1 MSAGEVPLSRVAPLS
16 CAALQDLLDTSP
28 FTRFLGATLT
38 EADGAAGQVTIE
50 IVSRPEIRRM
60 AGHEQIHGGIIAALI
75 DTAGDLAVAAR
86 VGAAVPTADMRVD
99 YLRPLAGNRIRAV
112 AAARKVGRTLAVADV
127 DLFDA
132 EDRLCAI
139 GRATYLAKAG

>member
-1 MSAGEVPLSRVAPLS
+1 
-16 CAALQDLLDTSP
+16 
-28 FTRFLGATLT
+28 
-38 EADGAAGQVTIE
+38 
-50 IVSRPEIRRM
+50 
-60 AGHEQIHGGIIAALI
+60 
-75 DTAGDLAVAAR
+75 
-86 VGAAVPTADMRVD
+86 MRVD